1 MSKLSLITTMVA
13 TLTCAAF
20 SQVIPS
26 TAKTSAEQYIRQV
39 QSRKGFVNVMLAGD
53 SIMAGTSNDSGLRL
67 PILLGLKAHG
77 IEPNPVGDRTDSAAG
92 ARFLYNAFDGG
103 TKVQAHG
110 SIRAAELVSGFL
122 SGSALQGG
130 GTASY
135 TLTSLATA
143 LATNKPDILFLSIGT
158 NDTTNS
164 KASYDA
170 LLAVCKAYNPQMPVI
185 WYSPMDSTSTST
197 WFVNLD
203 TTRQTQRSEI
213 RDACLS
219 DAGRNNI
226 FVDSAQVLGMFTSYP
241 IDGTGYLPTST
252 DFATNDTVT
261 FQSDKGWVTGQEI
274 VPSAT
279 AGGLTGGTTYYLIRQ
294 ATAATFAFATSF
306 ANALAGTKINI
317 TASLNLVTF
326 SPNTVQADQ
335 NVANGVFTDST
346 HLRHPAWAL
355 VASGGLASLF
365 GTSPEDEMNA
375 IALAQPYQAIDFG
388 DTGQDIS
395 AGSSA
400 ILVPGGPYKRCM
412 TDLTVFNSDAA
423 LTATVTVYKR
433 RVSQDGTTVAQDIAW
448 KTFKVPAG
456 VTVGWTWAFDNDPTK
471 RTCPTAHY
479 NEGWKVA
486 ITTAPCN
493 VRIGGKSTVY

>member
-1 MSKLSLITTMVA
+1 MRKQLTLSAIAMLSCV
-13 TLTCAAF
+13 AF
-20 SQVIPS
+20 SQTIPT

-53 SIMAGTSNDSGLRL
+53 SIMAGTNNDMGLRL

-77 IEPNPVGDRTDSAAG
+77 IEPNPVGDRTDSSAG
-92 ARFLYNAFDGG
+92 ARWLYNAFDGG
-103 TKVQAHG
+103 TIVQAHG
-110 SIRAAELVSGFL
+110 SIRTAELVNGFL
-122 SGSALQGG
+122 SGSTFQGG

-135 TLTSLATA
+135 TLTSLAKS
-143 LATNKPDILFLSIGT
+143 LATNKPDIMFLCIGT

-185 WYSPMDSTSTST
+185 WYSPLDSTSTST

-203 TTRQTQRSEI
+203 TSRQTNRSEI
-213 RDACLS
+213 RAAILG

-226 FVDSAQVLGMFTSYP
+226 FVNSAQTLGLFASYP

-252 DFATNDTVT
+252 DSVTNDTVT
-261 FQSDKGWVTGQEI
+261 FGFDKGWVTGQEI
-274 VPSAT
+274 VPSST

-306 ANALAGTKINI
+306 ANALAGTKIDI

-326 SPNTVQADQ
+326 TPNTVQADQ
-335 NVANGVFTDST
+335 IVANGIFTDST
-346 HLRHPAWAL
+346 HLRHPGWSL
-355 VASGGLASLF
+355 VASGGLAALF

-375 IALAQPYQAIDFG
+375 LVLAQPYQAIDFG
-388 DTGQDIS
+388 DTGQDIAS
-395 AGSSA
+395 GSSA
-400 ILVPGGPYKRCM
+400 IMIPGGPYKRCL
-412 TDLTVFNSDAA
+412 TDLTVYNSDAA
-423 LTATVTVYKR
+423 VTATVTVYKR
-433 RVSQDGTTVAQDIAW
+433 RVSQDGTTLGHDIAW
-448 KTFKVPAG
+448 KTFKVPSG

-486 ITTAPCN
+486 ISGAPCN
-493 VRIGGKSTVY
+493 VRMGGKSVVY